1 MNVSPTVGDG
11 WPPFQNTPFVDDW
24 VYAWSVENF
33 LKTGRIEV
41 LDLSTHLNVAQIVWG
56 ALVSFLFGFS
66 FTALRVSTVLIA
78 LVGLGAL
85 YLLLRELD
93 VPRATALVGAAS
105 LAVYP
110 VYAVL
115 AVSFMTDV
123 PFVSLT
129 ILASLAMVRAIRH
142 QSVGWLVWAAVFA
155 ALSIAVRLP
164 GVVTPIAMFLTLLVA
179 PGGWGRRRG
188 RWAIVSVIPLLSAL
202 ALAYWASSHVQ
213 QVADLRWMIN
223 SPEDRIA
230 MLKEYSVRFLPGM
243 LGGTFALLCGT
254 VGLALLPVSA
264 GCFRRRL
271 IKPTFGIFVVLAL
284 SLAFVRAL
292 GVDFALPLVTG
303 NTWALNELGSMR
315 TLVPDF
321 AGPYVPLGIGWV
333 SLGVAI
339 FLVAVAMAAYGWSEA
354 TPAGGLKGGLRR
366 DPVLIFLVL
375 MVALH
380 ALVVAVL
387 WLIAD
392 RYALVFTPLVLAIVL
407 SARPAFSMRAAS
419 AAIVLYA
426 VVTVIGLRDL
436 GTYDLALWR
445 GVEVFR
451 KMGIPD
457 QEINAGYVVNG
468 WRLYADADR
477 APRDA
482 NGNVDVPWVNGGY
495 DPPYRV
501 ANAPAEGWEVLATV
515 PYDRWLGPDS
525 AIYLI
530 RRR

>member
-1 MNVSPTVGDG
+1 VSTSVGG
-11 WPPFQNTPFVDDW
+11 GVPPFQNTPFVDDW

-41 LDLSTHLNVAQIVWG
+41 LDLSTHLNVAQIVWA
-56 ALVSFLFGFS
+56 ALVAFPFGFS

-93 VPRATALVGAAS
+93 VPRATALVGTAS

-115 AVSFMTDV
+115 AFSFMTDV

-142 QSVGWLVWAAVFA
+142 QSAGWLVWAAVFA

-164 GVVTPIAMFLTLLVA
+164 GVATPIAMFLTLLVG

-188 RWAIVSVIPLLSAL
+188 RWAIVSVIPLLSAV
-202 ALAYWASSHVQ
+202 ALAYWAQSHVQ

-230 MLKEYSVRFLPGM
+230 MLKEYSLRFLPGM
-243 LGGTFALLCGT
+243 LGGTLALLCGT

-264 GCFRRRL
+264 ACFRRRL
-271 IKPTFGIFVVLAL
+271 IKPTVGIFAALML
-284 SLAFVRAL
+284 SLAFVRVLL
-292 GVDFALPLVTG
+292 GVDFSLPLVTG
-303 NTWALNELGSMR
+303 NTWALDELGGMR
-315 TLVPDF
+315 VLVPDF
-321 AGPYVPLGIGWV
+321 AGPHVPRGIGWAA
-333 SLGVAI
+333 LGGAT
-339 FLVAVAMAAYGWSEA
+339 FLLAVAMAAYGWSEA
-354 TPAGGLKGGLRR
+354 TPAGRPKGGLRR

-375 MVALH
+375 MVAVH
-380 ALVVAVL
+380 ALIVALL

-407 SARPAFSMRAAS
+407 SARPALSMRTAT
-419 AAIVLYA
+419 AAIALYA

-445 GVEVFR
+445 GVEAMR
-451 KMGIPD
+451 KMGIPE
-457 QEINAGYVVNG
+457 QEVNAGYVVNG
-468 WRLYADADR
+468 WLLYADADR
-477 APRDA
+477 APRDV

-501 ANAPAEGWEVLATV
+501 ANAPAEGWEVLAAV

-530 RRR
+530 KRR